1 VPVSPGHH
9 ATLDELRT
17 LELTAAWPHAV
28 LERLVSLATIQQ
40 ARAGT
45 ALFREGQTADWIAVL
60 ASGTV
65 VLEMSVPARGG
76 VRLLTLAR
84 GDLLG
89 WSAVLGG
96 GAVTATAI
104 AQSDVRL
111 VRFEGEELAALCDRD
126 HEVGFHVMRR
136 LAWALSRRLTAT
148 RLQLLDLYSPVAPV
162 IPDAAPR
169 EVTA

>member
-1 VPVSPGHH
+1 MPVSPGHH

-17 LELTAAWPHAV
+17 LEWTAAWPHAV

-40 ARAGT
+40 VRSGT
-45 ALFREGQTADWIAVL
+45 VLFREGQTADCIAVI
-60 ASGTV
+60 ASGSV
-65 VLEMSVPARGG
+65 LLEMSVPARGA

-111 VRFEGEELAALCDRD
+111 VRFEGGELASLCEQD

-162 IPDAAPR
+162 LPEASSGG
-169 EVTA
+169 VTA